1 LLCLIWKIL
10 LSGPL
15 SPNGVF
21 STSSLYRHCSFPGVV
36 DVRMEELW
44 NSKLPLKIRIQTVDN
59 LRKKEWKRDEK
70 CKFCLE
76 GESVNH
82 LLFECSLAVY
92 VWAMFREVL
101 RWNASPRSVKDFV
114 ENFMW
119 LRGGKRNGKLMF
131 LFG

>member
-1 LLCLIWKIL
+1 LGGVESAGRGGINLSLRRNFGLGEIQEWEHLEGSWVRLLCLIWKIL

-59 LRKKEWKRDEK
+59 LRKKE
-70 CKFCLE
+70 
-76 GESVNH
+76 
-82 LLFECSLAVY
+82 
-92 VWAMFREVL
+92 
-101 RWNASPRSVKDFV
+101 
-114 ENFMW
+114 
-119 LRGGKRNGKLMF
+119 
-131 LFG
+131 